1 MAYEISFTKRFA
13 KKVVRVSEYLEN
25 EWSVKV
31 AAEFLAKV
39 DEKILSLSINPKLG
53 SSSIKF
59 PGIRKLRVTKHNRI
73 YYKVEKQKVILIDF
87 VETKMDPKR
96 NRYE

>member
-13 KKVVRVSEYLEN
+13 KKVVLVSEYLEN

-31 AAEFLAKV
+31 SAEFLAKV

-53 SSSIKF
+53 
-59 PGIRKLRVTKHNRI
+59 
-73 YYKVEKQKVILIDF
+73 
-87 VETKMDPKR
+87 
-96 NRYE
+96 